1 MLNGK
6 IDLRSDTITQP
17 DDGMR
22 EAMAQ
27 AVVGDDVLGDDP
39 TVQALERHTAELL
52 GKESAVF
59 VPSGT
64 MANQLA
70 IRVHTR
76 PGDAMLLDANAHIYF
91 YEAGAPAALAGV
103 HSKLLDGQR
112 GQFTAEQVEAAIP
125 PRDVH
130 FPQPSLVCLE
140 NTHNR
145 GGGSVWPL
153 EQIQSVAETAR
164 RHNLALHMDGAR
176 LWNASTASGIS
187 ERYYSAPFD
196 TVSVC
201 FSKGLGAPVGS
212 VLAGSAEAIDQARYF
227 RKQQGGA
234 MRQVGILAAAARYA
248 LENNRSRL
256 AGDHENCQALAKG
269 LAKLPGFAVDEAGAE
284 TNMVFVDTGKRDAA
298 DLAKRLEELGVR
310 LLPTGPYTLRAVTN
324 LTVSSEEIGQALDA
338 FDQLT

>member
-1 MLNGK
+1 M
-6 IDLRSDTITQP
+6 
-17 DDGMR
+17 
-22 EAMAQ
+22 
-27 AVVGDDVLGDDP
+27 
-39 TVQALERHTAELL
+39 
-52 GKESAVF
+52 
-59 VPSGT
+59 
-64 MANQLA
+64 
-70 IRVHTR
+70 
-76 PGDAMLLDANAHIYF
+76 
-91 YEAGAPAALAGV
+91 

-164 RHNLALHMDGAR
+164 SHNLALHLDGAR

-187 ERYYSAPFD
+187 ERDYSAPFD

-269 LAKLPGFAVDEAGAE
+269 LAKLPGFAVDEACAE
-284 TNMVFVDTGKRDAA
+284 TNMVFFDTGKRDAA
-298 DLAKRLEELGVR
+298 DLAKRLDELGVC
-310 LLPTGPYTLRAVTN
+310 LLSTDPHTLRAVTN

-338 FDQLT
+338 FEQLT

>member
-17 DDGMR
+17 DEGMR
-22 EAMAQ
+22 EAMAR
-27 AVVGDDVLGDDP
+27 AVVGDDVLGDDS
-39 TVQALERHTAELL
+39 TVQALEQHTAELL
-52 GKESAVF
+52 GKEAAVF

-64 MANQLA
+64 MANQLT

-112 GQFTAEQVEAAIP
+112 GQFTAAQVEAAIP
-125 PRDVH
+125 PHDDH
-130 FPQPSLVCLE
+130 FAQPSLVCLE

-153 EQIQSVAETAR
+153 EQIKSVAETAR
-164 RHNLALHMDGAR
+164 RHNLALHLDGAR
-176 LWNASTASGIS
+176 LWNASAASGIS
-187 ERYYSAPFD
+187 EREYAAQFD

-212 VLAGSAEAIDQARYF
+212 ALAGSAEAIARARYY

-234 MRQVGILAAAARYA
+234 MRQVGILAAAARHA
-248 LENNRSRL
+248 LDHNHARL
-256 AGDHENCQALAKG
+256 TDDHENCQRLAKG
-269 LAKLPGFAVDEAGAE
+269 LAKLSGLTVDEAGAE
-284 TNMVFVDTGKRDAA
+284 TNMVFIDTGERDAA
-298 DLAKRLEELGVR
+298 DLAKRLDGMNVR
-310 LLPTGPYTLRAVTN
+310 LLDTGPHTLRAVTN
-324 LTVSSEEIGQALDA
+324 LTVNREEIDQVLAA
-338 FDQLT
+338 FEQLT